1 MNSDDESTL
10 AKMPAAELAD
20 VLDLILWDMSNPPS
34 QTGGQKWLAE
44 LLARPDVETP
54 EVQAAVAVMLDYL
67 TPEKDR
73 TARGSETFSRYDS
86 ADYLKDEDNIAAY
99 LAAVMEEGDPAL
111 IPVALG
117 NVARARMLTRLA
129 NDAGIDRRELVETFS
144 GQRKPSLGALTKI
157 AGAMGL
163 HIMPKA

>member
-1 MNSDDESTL
+1 MNSDNESTL
-10 AKMPAAELAD
+10 AQMPASELAD
-20 VLDLILWDMSNPPS
+20 VLDMILWDMSNPPG
-34 QTGGQKWLAE
+34 QIEGQKWLAE

-54 EVQAAVAVMLDYL
+54 EVQAAVTVMLDYL

-73 TARGSETFSRYDS
+73 KAKGNETFSRYDS
-86 ADYLKDEDNIAAY
+86 ADYLKDDDDIAAY

-117 NVARARMLTRLA
+117 IVSRARMLTRLA

-144 GQRKPSLGALTKI
+144 GQRPPSPETLTKI

-163 HIMPKA
+163 RITPKA